1 MQVAVIGAG
10 AVGCYY
16 GGLLL
21 RAGHD
26 VTFIGRQPH
35 VDAINAHG
43 LLLDMQGFKGHLP
56 AKAATD
62 ATALA
67 SPDLVLVCVKSAD
80 TEAAGRSLKGRL
92 RPDTSVL
99 SLQNGVD
106 NAQRLAAVTGY
117 AVISAAVYVGSGM
130 AGPGHVKH
138 HGGGGL
144 SIGASPASE
153 ALAQTLQA
161 AGIETTIADDIET
174 TLWSKLT
181 INCAFNALSAVAGIS
196 YGPMIEAEGARDVI
210 ASAVRE
216 AVTVARACGVAMPD
230 DLLAQILKIP
240 AAMPN
245 QKSSTAHDL
254 ARGKPSEIDFLNG
267 HVVRKG
273 AELGIPTPTNQ
284 ALQVMVKLR
293 ERSNEMSESRIPT
306 SSLST
311 ERQPNG

>member
-21 RAGHD
+21 KAGHD

-62 ATALA
+62 TSALA
-67 SPDLVLVCVKSAD
+67 APEIVLVCVKSAD
-80 TEAAGRSLKGRL
+80 TEAAGRSLAGRL

-106 NAQRLAAVTGY
+106 NAQRLR
-117 AVISAAVYVGSGM
+117 AVIGHPVIPAVVYVGTGM

-144 SIGASPASE
+144 AIGASAASE
-153 ALAQTLQA
+153 ALAELFEA
-161 AGIETTIADDIET
+161 AGIHTTIASDIET
-174 TLWSKLT
+174 TLWSKLV
-181 INCAFNALSAVAGIS
+181 INCAFNALSAVADIA
-196 YGPMIEAEGARDVI
+196 YGPMIEVEGAREVV
-210 ASAVRE
+210 ASAVQE
-216 AVTVARACGVAMPD
+216 AVDVARASGVAMPD
-230 DLLAQILKIP
+230 DLVEQILKIP

-245 QKSSTAHDL
+245 QTSSTAQDL
-254 ARGKPSEIDFLNG
+254 SRGKTSEIDHLNG
-267 HVVRKG
+267 YVVRKG
-273 AELGIPTPTNQ
+273 AELRIPTPTNQ
-284 ALQVMVKLR
+284 ALQVMVKLA
-293 ERSNEMSESRIPT
+293 ERGKEISGGRA
-306 SSLST
+306 
-311 ERQPNG
+311 

>member
-43 LLLDMQGFKGHLP
+43 LLLDTKTFKGHLP

-62 ATALA
+62 ATTLA

-80 TEAAGRSLKGRL
+80 TEQAGRSLAGHL
-92 RPDTSVL
+92 RPETSVL

-106 NAQRLAAVTGY
+106 NAQRLRAVTGH
-117 AVISAAVYVGSGM
+117 AVIPAVVYVGSEM
-130 AGPGHVKH
+130 AGPGHIRH
-138 HGGGGL
+138 HGGGDL
-144 SIGASPASE
+144 AIGASAASE
-153 ALAQTLQA
+153 ALAQTLEA
-161 AGIETTIADDIET
+161 AGVHTTIAGDIEV
-174 TLWSKLT
+174 TLWSKLV
-181 INCAFNALSAVAGIS
+181 INCAFNALSAVANIS
-196 YGPMIEAEGARDVI
+196 YGPMLEVEGARDVVTRAVQEAI
-210 ASAVRE
+210 A
-216 AVTVARACGVAMPD
+216 VARACGVSMPE
-230 DLLAQILKIP
+230 DLLGNILNIP
-240 AAMPN
+240 TMMPA
-245 QKSSTAHDL
+245 QKSSTAQDL

-273 AELGIPTPTNQ
+273 IELGIPTPTNH
-284 ALQVMVKLR
+284 ALQVMVKLA
-293 ERSNEMSESRIPT
+293 ERSKE
-306 SSLST
+306 LSGGNT
-311 ERQPNG
+311 